1 MSPPYVMSLHMCCL
15 LQVFTRAHEQLPK
28 NKLHPHTDR
37 INYLCSRPWQLQR
50 HSDFGPSS
58 LTPTWVSRF
67 RRMPL
72 QVCVC
77 DAPKLCSVLIN
88 HEDFPASICSID
100 PAARRPTTWQRVP
113 LLFSSLLQHSPD
125 NRLFLHP
132 CCVIIDDDQHYD
144 GGSIKIVSIRIILN
158 CQVMITNKAH
168 TPTVFGDALDYSR
181 YCWIVSHIKNMVL
194 FKFVHSYLLNL
205 N

>member
-1 MSPPYVMSLHMCCL
+1 MINKIGRTLLLLLLFGLIDHAHRLLLRISRVPRLLLTLCL
-15 LQVFTRAHEQLPK
+15 WAHVLPAAGFRSCTWAATKEQTASTHRQ
-28 NKLHPHTDR
+28 NKLPVQQTRTAD
-37 INYLCSRPWQLQR
+37 L
-50 HSDFGPSS
+50 GPSS

-100 PAARRPTTWQRVP
+100 PAARRPTTWQQVP

-125 NRLFLHP
+125 NRLFLRP
-132 CCVIIDDDQHYD
+132 CYVIIEDDQHYD

-158 CQVMITNKAH
+158 CQVTMTH
-168 TPTVFGDALDYSR
+168 
-181 YCWIVSHIKNMVL
+181 
-194 FKFVHSYLLNL
+194 
-205 N
+205 

>member
-1 MSPPYVMSLHMCCL
+1 MCCL
-15 LQVFTRAHEQLPK
+15 LQLFARAHEQLPK

-37 INYLCSRPWQLQR
+37 INYLCSRPGQLQR
-50 HSDFGPSS
+50 HSDLGPSS

-100 PAARRPTTWQRVP
+100 PAARRPTTWQQVP

-125 NRLFLHP
+125 NRLFLRP
-132 CCVIIDDDQHYD
+132 CYVIIEDDQHYD
-144 GGSIKIVSIRIILN
+144 GGSIKIVSIRIILI
-158 CQVMITNKAH
+158 CQVTMTH
-168 TPTVFGDALDYSR
+168 
-181 YCWIVSHIKNMVL
+181 
-194 FKFVHSYLLNL
+194 
-205 N
+205 